1 MKKTIKETKKKAL
14 KIKNEYNKIL
24 SKKIKQKFSGI
35 KTKKLD
41 DGMMEISFK

>member
-1 MKKTIKETKKKAL
+1 MKKTIKETKKKEL

-24 SKKIKQKFSGI
+24 SKKIKQKFSSI
-35 KTKKLD
+35 KTKKLG